1 VSVRR
6 LNEDLAD
13 SVKDQIVGILA
24 YGATPVSSVEGFV
37 HGEERRSVRDVIRAY
52 PDLFEVFARGFP
64 ETGPKMLWVRLVRA
78 AGA

>member
-1 VSVRR
+1 MSVRR
-6 LNEDLAD
+6 PNEELAD

-37 HGEERRSVRDVIRAY
+37 HGEARRSVRDVIRAY

-64 ETGPKMLWVRLVRA
+64 ETGPKMLWVRLKRT